1 MNQKDP
7 IGNII
12 IATLFILLLIAGVIS
27 YKSIDWNVLKRMEEI
42 PLVLPT
48 PVPLSN
54 SATNSAI
61 PTATIS
67 ATPKK

>member
-12 IATLFILLLIAGVIS
+12 IAILFILLSIAGYIS
-27 YKSIDWNVLKRMEEI
+27 YKSIDWDVLKRMEQV

-48 PVPLSN
+48 PVPST
-54 SATNSAI
+54 SATTNPTVS
-61 PTATIS
+61 TATIS

>member
-12 IATLFILLLIAGVIS
+12 IAILFILLAIAGFIS
-27 YKSIDWNVLKRMEEI
+27 YKSIDWDVLKRMEQV

-48 PVPLSN
+48 PIPTTN
-54 SATNSAI
+54 SATTSA
-61 PTATIS
+61 TV
-67 ATPKK
+67 TPKK